1 MNRKEKKLAL
11 EKAKEYILNLD
22 VLEEKINLKQ
32 EKLDK
37 LNEECDSLEEQ
48 VQHYKLYLDLEKSIK
63 ELEKTEKEYLDKI
76 DKYKK
81 IKDNEEYIKY
91 LENEIRECE
100 NLISSYCEVDS
111 LVFAAYKL
119 QESSN
124 IYNIGVFEMDS
135 DDGYMLF
142 QNIFSSSICGVLD
155 CDEEN
160 IEEAM
165 VLIKSNNII
174 PFWEVIPYMSE
185 DFVLKGAYNT
195 KDIMQVYKFVVNN
208 AELLGLV
215 SKEDKVIPMQ
225 KIIK

>member
-1 MNRKEKKLAL
+1 M
-11 EKAKEYILNLD
+11 
-22 VLEEKINLKQ
+22 LEEKINLKQ

-37 LNEECDSLEEQ
+37 SSQECDSLEEQ
-48 VQHYKLYLDLEKSIK
+48 VQCYKLYLDLEKAIK
-63 ELEKTEKEYLDKI
+63 ELEKSEKEYINRKE
-76 DKYKK
+76 KYKE
-81 IKDNEEYIKY
+81 IINLEEYIDDLK
-91 LENEIRECE
+91 NGIKECE

>member
-11 EKAKEYILNLD
+11 EKAKEYILDLD

-37 LNEECDSLEEQ
+37 LSQECDSLEEQ
-48 VQHYKLYLDLEKSIK
+48 VQHYKLYLDLEESIK
-63 ELEKTEKEYLDKI
+63 ELEKSEKEYINRIK
-76 DKYKK
+76 KYKT
-81 IKDNEEYIKY
+81 IESHEEYIDFLK
-91 LENEIRECE
+91 NEIKECE
-100 NLISSYCEVDS
+100 DLISSYCDVDS

-124 IYNIGVFEMDS
+124 IYNIGVFEVDS
-135 DDGYMLF
+135 DDDYMLF
-142 QNIFSSSICGVLD
+142 QNIFSSSISGVLD
-155 CDEEN
+155 NDEEN

-174 PFWEVIPYMSE
+174 PFWEVIPYMPE
-185 DFVLKGAYNT
+185 DFVLKGAYNK
-195 KDIMQVYKFVVNN
+195 KDIMQVYKFVVQN
-208 AELLGLV
+208 AELFGLV

>member
-11 EKAKEYILNLD
+11 EKAKEYILDLD

-37 LNEECDSLEEQ
+37 LSQECDSLEEQ
-48 VQHYKLYLDLEKSIK
+48 VQHYKLYLDLEESIK
-63 ELEKTEKEYLDKI
+63 ELEKSEKEYI
-76 DKYKK
+76 NRIEKYKE
-81 IKDNEEYIKY
+81 IINLEEYIDDLK
-91 LENEIRECE
+91 NGIKECE
-100 NLISSYCEVDS
+100 DLISSYCDVDS

-124 IYNIGVFEMDS
+124 IYNIGVFEVDS
-135 DDGYMLF
+135 DDDYMLF
-142 QNIFSSSICGVLD
+142 QNIFSSSIRGFLD
-155 CDEEN
+155 NDEEN

-174 PFWEVIPYMSE
+174 PFWEVIPYMPE
-185 DFVLKGAYNT
+185 DFVLKGAYNK
-195 KDIMQVYKFVVNN
+195 KDIMQVYKFVVQN
-208 AELLGLV
+208 AELFGLV